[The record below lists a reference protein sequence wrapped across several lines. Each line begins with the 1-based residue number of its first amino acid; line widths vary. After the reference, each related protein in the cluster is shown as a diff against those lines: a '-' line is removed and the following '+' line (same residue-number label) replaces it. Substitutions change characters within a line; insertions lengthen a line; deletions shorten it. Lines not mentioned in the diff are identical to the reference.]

1 MNDNDNELRLSTGL
15 NIQNLC
21 GPVKDTKGNLIFE
34 GISPL
39 VMALYIMFKHTES
52 VNNGIPFIKLINVP
66 NLDEIYELSETKETN
81 NTIFYGKAAI
91 IQCVENRILNVLKKA
106 LTKNSSDTNKDI
118 IIKLE
123 KTIQS
128 MFSALK
134 LHTSNNMFTNTSG
147 TIKSLL
153 LILSALGSEEYNSI
167 QNINDLSKVDIKIK
181 RAAQYFFSKIN
192 ISIFND
198 DKTKN
203 AYLYKEFQKLYNK
216 TEVKSEELKAFDIL
230 TIDPTMII
238 KGITN
243 FIKFIDIYSNSNALL
258 NELDSSKIS
267 TASYST
273 PAPKGSPQK
282 LTDSDNSDNGSVLD
296 YSEYI
301 KLNLKQEINDLFDTE
316 RYTVLFKICKLL
328 QKDSA
333 NKEQLNTF
341 YDQELELIKKM
352 FAIDSEDKASL
363 NLIHN
368 LVLERIDAAEES
380 ILTKELVIKVINS
393 NTHNDELLLK
403 LLLENPE
410 NLENPSFNNIKQQ
423 EINKQFIELKQEN
436 SLERFINTQ
445 QEFITDVSKL
455 NFGEYNKLQ
464 KELLNNVNYLDN
476 KLAIDEIQKQKAI
489 KDSSQE
495 RKIVKYSDKDA
506 LPLMSEVPQNNES
519 DQHSSRNEL
528 NESIHNT
535 PNRGEGEE
543 GNRESENSSPRSETD
558 KSENVTP
565 NIPAEP
571 KLEEKFLTFGNGSDK
586 DIEDDEINITSF
598 ATIKEYFK
606 APALLDTTESYD
618 FIDLTFVKDEIKKPI
633 RGIDEVLNE
642 LNNLINAIEPE
653 DLNLQ
658 PEIVDINRHF
668 NDGDAMEFLK
678 SNRPDELL
686 NFNNQ
691 YINLSNFAGC
701 VDYYR
706 QVDELNEQSEDKNLN
721 TIQER
726 LQGKIEQYRNIL
738 QLQLQLINKHANE
751 FTIDDTNQI
760 KNNSTK
766 LVQIKQEIDQLR
778 GEKNDLFNKIQNK
791 YDEIQNI
798 AVANANELASGLIKK
813 QSTAI
818 LNDQAI
824 LDIANRLLP
833 LDDEI
838 YMLRLDS
845 GKDNFFTRKLYSLN
859 NRLLARVNNLN
870 IRFQEDRQAIEN
882 FNCEDYNN
890 YLNDRARLKNLHQ
903 NLLEYPETMQNS
915 FNELFNSFIT
925 NREQLLVKINNI
937 KDKHRAVRENL
948 LAQYNAYS
956 NILVLNTQN
965 NVIQFQYFNNEGRYI
980 QGDSGTCNFDDF
992 NKLIKELN
1000 KQNNDLTD
1008 NLEKNLSF
1016 EDQKDLFLNNNIEF
1030 SNHSFDQEDYPTL
1043 INNITVLNQRTASFL
1058 ENNSI
1063 TEENRI
1069 ILQENQDNQDNLY
1082 VYVLNLANNSNA
1094 TVAAYK
1100 NEFDIHNN
1108 QLQLLKQQLSETQ
1121 NPDDFETFK
1130 EKIIDLIIRN
1140 EALTLKYEN
1149 TVASQN
1155 QHFINCQKSYLTFL
1169 DNFEQIESKE
1179 REKEDKIQLL
1189 LKQSNK
1195 YFQNSLRGGCTL
1207 DDIVTKQNNLLKTIS
1222 ANIKQE
1228 PSILKRIALF
1238 KIEGLRR
1245 AQETAQ
1251 KKVINKML
1259 NIAARAEN
1267 DSQHLKAYLKYNEI
1281 GVGCNHSFKNSK
1293 LELCSNLAEIEGKHN
1308 LVYINGKY
1316 YAVLKNIDVTNNNL
1330 IREGSFTLVDLGLTE
1345 KPTLD
1350 IIEGILV
1357 KRLYLLRTQGI
1368 GKETQSYL
1376 FNNLEEIKTINPEQD
1391 IETSYQ
1397 KPQARGYIIKQASK
1411 EVYDNSLQESIQN
1424 YNNKIEQDFDAS
1436 VDFQEFINDS
1446 QFKPEEIDLFK
1457 LTSVE
1462 QDTQYVLPIKQ
1473 VLQQNDCLVPIK
1485 AENAF
1490 TDDVNNF
1497 AYKIKFN
1504 EIDNNFKL
1512 TINEQ
1517 YQNVVKD
1524 GINNFAINNTLLAN
1538 TFNNQKVNSVNQLNA
1553 LLNPPVAVPEANQDA
1568 RGINFAQLEN
1578 ELNNLNPPEAIQGAN
1593 NAFDANRV
1601 IE

>member
-1 MNDNDNELRLSTGL
+1 MNNRTKKELLLPQTLCGKVLKIKGNAALPNNLLFDGNSALLATINTMLRLEKVYT
-15 NIQNLC
+15 N
-21 GPVKDTKGNLIFE
+21 T
-34 GISPL
+34 
-39 VMALYIMFKHTES
+39 YITNEILQQE
-52 VNNGIPFIKLINVP
+52 VN
-66 NLDEIYELSETKETN
+66 
-81 NTIFYGKAAI
+81 
-91 IQCVENRILNVLKKA
+91 
-106 LTKNSSDTNKDI
+106 
-118 IIKLE
+118 KLE
-123 KTIQS
+123 KQEQLANPATPITLTAIQKKKAREVLENKALENLMNQPIDFGSDEAKIFLSELCKKTTIQE
-128 MFSALK
+128 MVNYIAQGFTVFHL
-134 LHTSNNMFTNTSG
+134 NNGEKDRSG
-147 TIKSLL
+147 QKVSSTIKAL
-153 LILSALGSEEYNSI
+153 LIILSEFA
-167 QNINDLSKVDIKIK
+167 QINENEIKIK
-181 RAAQYFFSKIN
+181 DFALYFFNKIN
-192 ISIFND
+192 TCYFMTNAHLKSIQRKFSNEYPYSSRKED
-198 DKTKN
+198 NLNKLQFFTSPGFTVEDVQIGIYNFFVLIETYKDKEPIAN
-203 AYLYKEFQKLYNK
+203 QLYK
-216 TEVKSEELKAFDIL
+216 
-230 TIDPTMII
+230 
-238 KGITN
+238 
-243 FIKFIDIYSNSNALL
+243 
-258 NELDSSKIS
+258 
-267 TASYST
+267 TASQSIE
-273 PAPKGSPQK
+273 AEEVVQENEVIF
-282 LTDSDNSDNGSVLD
+282 LQEQILD
-296 YSEYI
+296 
-301 KLNLKQEINDLFDTE
+301 LKQKINDLFDTE

-363 NLIHN
+363 NLIRN
-368 LVLERIDAAEES
+368 LVLERIDAAEEG
-380 ILTKELVIKVINS
+380 ILTTELVSNFINS
-393 NTHNDELLLK
+393 NTYNDELLLQ
-403 LLLENPE
+403 LLLKNLE
-410 NLENPSFNNIKQQ
+410 NLENPSFNIIEQQ
-423 EINKQFIELKQEN
+423 ENNEIVNSQLSNLEKEQLLEQLKNKHQIDLVN
-436 SLERFINTQ
+436 YSNLDLSN
-445 QEFITDVSKL
+445 
-455 NFGEYNKLQ
+455 YNKLQ
-464 KELLNNVNYLDN
+464 KELLNNDNYLDN

-706 QVDELNEQSEDKNLN
+706 QIDELNEQSEDKSLN
-721 TIQER
+721 TIQGR

-766 LVQIKQEIDQLR
+766 LVQIKQEIEQLR
-778 GEKNDLFNKIQNK
+778 GKKNDLFNKIQNK

-1069 ILQENQDNQDNLY
+1069 ILQDNQDNQNNLY

-1155 QHFINCQKSYLTFL
+1155 QHFINYQKSYLTFL